1 MRLVGRRARWE
12 RSCPSVFPKVQEF
25 VVWAF
30 HAAVKHN
37 YAVAIQDLVP
47 LIVFGILLRPFM
59 KFRMRRV

>member
-1 MRLVGRRARWE
+1 M
-12 RSCPSVFPKVQEF
+12 
-25 VVWAF
+25 WAF